1 MKPTCATQKVT
12 TKLVSSSESESE
24 LGEVDGEG
32 VDTGIPHQS
41 TAGVVPHSSSHTI
54 SVSISIFFLSK
65 LCVLHFPGLPSLIP
79 LYPTPNSNS

>member
-1 MKPTCATQKVT
+1 MKPTCATQKAT

-24 LGEVDGEG
+24 EGESDGED

-54 SVSISIFFLSK
+54 PVSINTFS
-65 LCVLHFPGLPSLIP
+65 LCILHFTALPSLNP
-79 LYPTPNSNS
+79 LYTTPNNNS